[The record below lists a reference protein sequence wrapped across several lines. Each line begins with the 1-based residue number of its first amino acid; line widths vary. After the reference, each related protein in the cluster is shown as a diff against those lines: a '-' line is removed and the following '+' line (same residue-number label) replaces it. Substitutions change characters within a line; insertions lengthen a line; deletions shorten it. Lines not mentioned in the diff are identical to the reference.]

1 MLILIKKFIDI
12 EKKHLRWS
20 WFFSSRY
27 LNKVKEFVELLRLNI
42 SPFIQFFKNEN
53 NILQVSHVQPGI
65 FWVQDTSN
73 KESEPEGHTVSFG
86 DATSFPSCNC
96 DDWQHFK
103 LPCKHLCS
111 VFQSFP
117 DWGWDMLNGTY
128 TANPLINLD
137 FSCIQTLIQDKG
149 KQVAKLSHF
158 NPNANVTQIQANVT
172 ILSTTTNSSQNVN
185 TTEPSSSISNPS
197 EISNSSKEKVGALET
212 SVQTS
217 AETSAAIESIKN
229 NSDSS
234 HKTEKCSLFENQRKT
249 LLGNMET
256 VSRDPGNSEQVES
269 LLSNLKEFLKAV
281 PKDENSLKTTPVNLI
296 NGHDSVESTEA
307 LVEGSPN
314 KKPRLDKPTPG
325 NHLINSAVK
334 EVETEI
340 TVSTIPEGES
350 TEECIVGENESPVA
364 LSNKV
369 NSSSKEENKG
379 SDGLLQQDNPISIIN
394 LESAEEIPSEE
405 SLVVV

>member
-1 MLILIKKFIDI
+1 M
-12 EKKHLRWS
+12 
-20 WFFSSRY
+20 
-27 LNKVKEFVELLRLNI
+27 
-42 SPFIQFFKNEN
+42 
-53 NILQVSHVQPGI
+53 
-65 FWVQDTSN
+65 
-73 KESEPEGHTVSFG
+73 SFG

-96 DDWQHFK
+96 DDWQQFK

-137 FSCIQTLIQDKG
+137 FSCIQTLVQDKG

-172 ILSTTTNSSQNVN
+172 IFSSTTNSSKTINSA
-185 TTEPSSSISNPS
+185 EPSSSISSPS
-197 EISNSSKEKVGALET
+197 EISNSPKENGGALET
-212 SVQTS
+212 SIQTS
-217 AETSAAIESIKN
+217 AENSAAIESIKN

-269 LLSNLKEFLKAV
+269 LLSNLKEFLKTV
-281 PKDENSLKTTPVNLI
+281 PKDEDSSKTADVNLI
-296 NGHDSVESTEA
+296 NGQDSVQSTEA

-314 KKPRLDKPTPG
+314 KIPRLDKPTSA
-325 NHLINSAVK
+325 NHVINSVVK
-334 EVETEI
+334 GIKTEI
-340 TVSTIPEGES
+340 TVSTVPEVAS
-350 TEECIVGENESPVA
+350 TEEDVVSENGNPVV

-369 NSSSKEENKG
+369 NSNLKEENEV
-379 SDGLLQQDNPISIIN
+379 SDGLLQQDSAIGIID
-394 LESAEEIPSEE
+394 LESTEEIPSEE
-405 SLVVV
+405 SLVVA

>member
-1 MLILIKKFIDI
+1 
-12 EKKHLRWS
+12 
-20 WFFSSRY
+20 
-27 LNKVKEFVELLRLNI
+27 
-42 SPFIQFFKNEN
+42 
-53 NILQVSHVQPGI
+53 
-65 FWVQDTSN
+65 
-73 KESEPEGHTVSFG
+73 
-86 DATSFPSCNC
+86 
-96 DDWQHFK
+96 
-103 LPCKHLCS
+103 
-111 VFQSFP
+111 
-117 DWGWDMLNGTY
+117 MLNGTY

-212 SVQTS
+212 SVQAS

-229 NSDSS
+229 SSDSS
-234 HKTEKCSLFENQRKT
+234 HKTEKSLFENQRKT

-281 PKDENSLKTTPVNLI
+281 PKDENSLKTTHVNLI
-296 NGHDSVESTEA
+296 NGPDSVESTEA
-307 LVEGSPN
+307 LVEGTPN

-334 EVETEI
+334 EIETEI

-350 TEECIVGENESPVA
+350 TEEGIVGENESPVA
-364 LSNKV
+364 LSSKV
-369 NSSSKEENKG
+369 NSSSEEENKVTG
-379 SDGLLQQDNPISIIN
+379 GLLQQDNPIGIIN
-394 LESAEEIPSEE
+394 LESTEEIPSEE

>member
-1 MLILIKKFIDI
+1 M
-12 EKKHLRWS
+12 
-20 WFFSSRY
+20 
-27 LNKVKEFVELLRLNI
+27 
-42 SPFIQFFKNEN
+42 
-53 NILQVSHVQPGI
+53 
-65 FWVQDTSN
+65 
-73 KESEPEGHTVSFG
+73 SFG

-137 FSCIQTLIQDKG
+137 FSCIQTLMQDKG

-172 ILSTTTNSSQNVN
+172 IDSTTTNSSKNIN
-185 TTEPSSSISNPS
+185 STEPSSSISNPS
-197 EISNSSKEKVGALET
+197 EISNSSKENGGALET
-212 SVQTS
+212 SIQT

-229 NSDSS
+229 DSDSS
-234 HKTEKCSLFENQRKT
+234 HRTESSLFENQRKT

-256 VSRDPGNSEQVES
+256 VSKDPGNSEQVES

-281 PKDENSLKTTPVNLI
+281 PKDEDSSKTADVNII
-296 NGHDSVESTEA
+296 NGQWSEQSTEA
-307 LVEGSPN
+307 SVNCSRK

-325 NHLINSAVK
+325 NHVINSFLK
-334 EVETEI
+334 EIETEI
-340 TVSTIPEGES
+340 TVSTIPEGDS
-350 TEECIVGENESPVA
+350 TEEGAVGENESQVA
-364 LSNKV
+364 PSNKV
-369 NSSSKEENKG
+369 NSTSKEENKG
-379 SDGLLQQDNPISIIN
+379 NAGLLQQDSPIGIIK
-394 LESAEEIPSEE
+394 LESTEEIPSEE
-405 SLVVV
+405 SLGVA